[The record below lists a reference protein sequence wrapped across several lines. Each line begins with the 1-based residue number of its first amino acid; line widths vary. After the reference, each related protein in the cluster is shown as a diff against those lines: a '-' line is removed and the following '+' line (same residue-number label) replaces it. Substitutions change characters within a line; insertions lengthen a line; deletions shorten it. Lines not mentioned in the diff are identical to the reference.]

1 MLNIFFLNRKV
12 KKNQFFYL
20 ILNSQIAE
28 TKQQNRSKKKK
39 TNKKI
44 QKQLERKLQSE
55 SRKVD
60 FKKNNKK

>member
-12 KKNQFFYL
+12 KKTQFFYL

-39 TNKKI
+39 KEKNKV
-44 QKQLERKLQSE
+44 RKKTTIE
-55 SRKVD
+55 I
-60 FKKNNKK
+60 KKS